1 MKIVNSYDLFDTIL
15 GRKINNRIEFFNNC
29 MKNNFLNDFIS
40 VRIIAEEK
48 AKDENPYYNLLNIY
62 KHIQNH
68 YKLNYSKTIQVL
80 NLELALEIH
89 NIYPI
94 YFNVNKLDSDSII
107 IVDSYYTSEQ
117 IKQFMSKFNIID
129 IPIYTSNEVAALKS
143 NGTMYTYLKK
153 LYKIKNHTGSDLI
166 SDYENPINSKIKA
179 THYEYKYNQMILYLN
194 NKISSHTKNFLKMI
208 ECLCKDQETEH
219 IWNVQ
224 LYNNIPLLIL
234 FANILKEFCKEKNI
248 QEIIFVN
255 RSAILIKNIF
265 EKINQFK
272 PVNVKVSELT
282 VSYKLFNN
290 KKYLK
295 HILNDYNDITK
306 YLIVDI
312 HDGFI
317 HIINDF
323 FKTSYNLD
331 PYYYSIFSSKEM
343 SKLMSTDKYNYSLYS
358 DEPDISRLVEL
369 FNLIDIGYP
378 NDFVNN
384 IIKFSKFE
392 YKNLIPTIFN
402 DLINEVIK
410 NLDNEVIN
418 DLNQNI
424 LVEILDNFKQLK
436 TKIDN
441 NIEYQ
446 DLCDIYK
453 TSKKYYLKKDYVIE
467 ITREQIINRIVN
479 PTLKEIFI
487 KELKKEIEEDNEKN
501 EIKKI
506 DGTLNQS
513 LVNIIRKETVVIP
526 KEEPKVDMETL
537 IDKGPSSLNPSLVN
551 RLRKQSVKQ
560 EKPENKDDLLNDLI
574 SDPLNESIKPY
585 LKKKNSKRL

>member
-15 GRKINNRIEFFNNC
+15 GRKINNRIEFFIKC
-29 MKNNFLNDFIS
+29 MKNNNLIDFVS
-40 VRIIAEEK
+40 QRIIAEQK
-48 AKDENPYYNLLNIY
+48 AKDENPYYNLINIY

-68 YKLNYSKTIQVL
+68 YQLNYSKTIDAINIELDMEL
-80 NLELALEIH
+80 N

-94 YFNVNKLDSDSII
+94 YNNVNKLDNDSII

-117 IKQFMSKFNIID
+117 IKHFMSKFNLID
-129 IPIYTSNEVAALKS
+129 IPIYTSNELSVFKS
-143 NGTMYTYLKK
+143 DGTMFTYLKK
-153 LYKIKNHTGSDLI
+153 IYKIKSHTGSDLI
-166 SDYENPINSKIKA
+166 ADYENPIKNKIKA
-179 THYEYKYNQMILYLN
+179 SHYEYKYNQMILYLN
-194 NKISSHTKNFLKMI
+194 NKITSHTKNFFKMI
-208 ECLCKDQETEH
+208 ECLCKNSEIEH
-219 IWNVQ
+219 VWNIQ

-265 EKINQFK
+265 EKVNQFK
-272 PVNVKVSELT
+272 TFNVKVSELT

-290 KKYLK
+290 KNYLK
-295 HILNDYNDITK
+295 HILNDFNNITK
-306 YLIVDI
+306 YLIVDV

-323 FKTSYNLD
+323 FKTSYDLE
-331 PYYYSIFSSKEM
+331 PYFYSIFSSKEL
-343 SKLMSTDKYNYSLYS
+343 SKLISNDKYNYSLYS
-358 DEPDISRLVEL
+358 DETDISRLVEL
-369 FNLIDIGYP
+369 FNLSDIGYP
-378 NDFVNN
+378 NDFTNN

-392 YKNLIPTIFN
+392 YKNIIPSIFN
-402 DLINEVIK
+402 DVIKEVITH
-410 NLDNEVIN
+410 LDYDVVN

-424 LVEILDNFKQLK
+424 LVEILENFKTLK
-436 TKIDN
+436 TKIEN
-441 NIEYQ
+441 NFEYQ
-446 DLCDIYK
+446 ELNDIYK
-453 TSKKYYLKKDYVIE
+453 TSKKYYLKKDYIIE
-467 ITREQIINRIVN
+467 ITREQIINKIVN

-487 KELKKEIEEDNEKN
+487 KELKKEIEENEEKN

-513 LVNIIRKETVVIP
+513 LINIIRRETVVIP
-526 KEEPKVDMETL
+526 KEEPKVNMEIL
-537 IDKGPSSLNPSLVN
+537 IDKGPSSLNPSLIN

-560 EKPENKDDLLNDLI
+560 EKPENKDDIFNELI